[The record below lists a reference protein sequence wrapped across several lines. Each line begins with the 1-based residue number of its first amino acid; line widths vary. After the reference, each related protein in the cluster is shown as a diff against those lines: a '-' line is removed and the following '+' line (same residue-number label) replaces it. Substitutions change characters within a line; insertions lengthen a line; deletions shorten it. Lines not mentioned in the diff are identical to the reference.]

1 MVQFGVSMKCLHSIF
16 LALLCVILN
25 SCIDGEEEV
34 FIEADGSARV
44 KAVYRVPGMLFS
56 AEDAEAL
63 RVSIE
68 QEFGR
73 EKTLRLVTNQVENQ
87 KGKRVVILE
96 IETDDVTAM
105 EGRLAEHD
113 PGVVPSK
120 ADKILHAI
128 VGRIA
133 VNMEGLS
140 VNLTRKVDLRPLLE
154 EYLGSGSASM
164 LGDSEFRYTVH
175 LPEVAE
181 KSNAHEVSNG
191 GRTLKWSHKLVECG
205 RKPITL
211 SMTSPMPL
219 PWWLYVVAALLLL
232 VMVWGA
238 YVWIRKLRT
247 GGIRQ
252 DTRLA
257 RSSDA

>member
-1 MVQFGVSMKCLHSIF
+1 MKCLHSIF
-16 LALLCVILN
+16 LAFLCVLLS

-34 FIEADGSARV
+34 FIEANGSARV
-44 KAVYRVPGMLFS
+44 KAVYRVPGMIFS

-68 QEFGR
+68 QEVGR
-73 EKTLRLVTNQVENQ
+73 EKNLRLITNQVEKQ
-87 KGKRVVILE
+87 KGNRVIILE
-96 IETDDVTAM
+96 IETDDVTGL

-154 EYLGSGSASM
+154 EYIGSGSASM

-191 GRTLKWSHKLVECG
+191 GRTLKWSHKLVECSS
-205 RKPITL
+205 KPITL
-211 SMTSPMPL
+211 SMTTPMPL
-219 PWWLYVVAALLLL
+219 PWWLYMVAALLLL
-232 VMVWGA
+232 VLVWGV
-238 YVWIRKLRT
+238 YVMIRKLRA
-247 GGIRQ
+247 GGRLQ
-252 DTRLA
+252 DA
-257 RSSDA
+257 RIAASSDVRP